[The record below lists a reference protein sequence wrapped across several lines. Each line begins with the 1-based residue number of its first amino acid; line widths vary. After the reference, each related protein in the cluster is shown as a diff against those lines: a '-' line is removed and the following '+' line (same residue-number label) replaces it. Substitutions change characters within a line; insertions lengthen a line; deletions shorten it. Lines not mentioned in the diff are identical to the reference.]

1 MQQSLSNLVGNLTEL
16 NKNIPDVLIT
26 RFYNTYQ
33 FCNNDI
39 AKYKLSL
46 WKSVYPYEYMD
57 TWKKFNELVPLM
69 KETYYSEFN
78 DTNINDSDLE
88 YVKNVCNAFKT
99 RI

>member
-16 NKNIPDVLIT
+16 NKNIPDVLIN

-46 WKSVYPYEYMD
+46 
-57 TWKKFNELVPLM
+57 
-69 KETYYSEFN
+69 
-78 DTNINDSDLE
+78 
-88 YVKNVCNAFKT
+88 
-99 RI
+99 